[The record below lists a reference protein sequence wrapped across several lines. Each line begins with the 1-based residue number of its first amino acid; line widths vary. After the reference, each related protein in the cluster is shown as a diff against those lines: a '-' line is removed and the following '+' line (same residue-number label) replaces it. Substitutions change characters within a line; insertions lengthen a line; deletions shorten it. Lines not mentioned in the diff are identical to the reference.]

1 MGFYHELLRI
11 PMSNSI
17 SDENIPHGFRVGM
30 GLVGLGLAGSHH
42 IDAVRRLGFVDVL
55 AVASSQPERIRG
67 KAGRYCIPKIYGS
80 YEELAV
86 DPDVH
91 VVHVTTPNYLHRPAI
106 LAALR
111 HRKHIIC
118 DKPLATTAA
127 EAVALLR
134 AAEAAGVVHA
144 VTFAYRGNPLV
155 QEARSRIAKQGIGP
169 VRFIHGAYLQDWL
182 LEETAYSWRLD
193 RDKGGPSCALADI
206 GSHWCDLAEH
216 MTGLRIES
224 VLADLT
230 TAVPI
235 RHRPLRE
242 RQTFFNSD
250 EVDRTPV
257 NVESEDL
264 ASVLVRFNNGAKGCF
279 SVGQVCAGHKNDL
292 WIEVNGATASLRWDR
307 TRHEELWIGHRHQAN
322 EVLPKDPSLL
332 DANAQQFS
340 CLPGGVP
347 EGYSDPL
354 FHILED
360 IYARIVGRGN
370 SQDGPPS
377 AFATFED
384 GFRINCIVDA
394 MIKSHNDG
402 GVWTK
407 VDTSRNY
414 RAV

>member
-1 MGFYHELLRI
+1 
-11 PMSNSI
+11 MSNSI
-17 SDENIPHGFRVGM
+17 SDKNIPYGCRIGM

-42 IDAVRRLGFVDVL
+42 VDAVRRLGFVDVV
-55 AVASSQPERIRG
+55 AVASSQPERVRE
-67 KAGRYCIPKIYGS
+67 KAARYCIPKIYGS
-80 YEELAV
+80 YEELAG
-86 DPDVH
+86 DPNVH
-91 VVHVTTPNYLHRPAI
+91 VVHATTPNNLHRPVI

-111 HRKHIIC
+111 HRKHIVS
-118 DKPLATTAA
+118 DKPLATTSA
-127 EAVALLR
+127 EALELLT
-134 AAEAAGVVHA
+134 AAEAAAVFHA
-144 VTFAYRGNPLV
+144 VTFNYRGTPPV
-155 QEARSRIAKQGIGP
+155 QEARSRIARQEIGP

-182 LEETAYSWRLD
+182 LEDTDYSWRLD
-193 RDKGGPSCALADI
+193 CDKGGPSCALADI

-230 TAVPI
+230 TAVPV
-235 RHRPLRE
+235 RHRPLRDV
-242 RQTFFNSD
+242 QTFFNSD

-257 NVESEDL
+257 KVESEDL

-292 WIEVNGATASLRWDR
+292 WIEVNGTTASLRWDR
-307 TRHEELWIGHRHQAN
+307 TRHEELWMGHRHQAN
-322 EVLPKDPSLL
+322 EVLSKDPSLL
-332 DANAQQFS
+332 DANAQRFS

-360 IYARIVGRGN
+360 IYARIIGRGN
-370 SQDGPPS
+370 NQDGPPS
-377 AFATFED
+377 VFATFED

-394 MIKSHNDG
+394 MIKSHSDG

-407 VDTSRNY
+407 VDTNRNF